1 MVRRNLGHR
10 GGCMDVFEA
19 IAGRRSIRKFTP
31 DPVKEEDLRRILDA
45 ARLAPSGT
53 NQQPWHFLV
62 VRDADLLERLAKV
75 VKDKAEVVLAHM
87 SDEQRKRAE
96 PILRRFVTFF
106 AQAPVTIFPLIE
118 PYGSLTYKRGEIV
131 GQDYD
136 PVAQSIGAAIQNL
149 HLAAFALGYGTCWM
163 TGPLIAREKMEELL
177 GVELPWKLAAVIPL
191 GRPAK
196 VPDPRPRKSLDEIAT
211 FIGPDS

>member
-1 MVRRNLGHR
+1 
-10 GGCMDVFEA
+10 MDLFEA
-19 IAGRRSIRKFTP
+19 IAGRRSIRKFLP
-31 DPVKEEDLRRILDA
+31 DPVGEEDLEQILDA

-62 VRDADLLERLAKV
+62 VRDAELLDRLANV
-75 VKDKAEVVLAHM
+75 VKDKAEVVLAQV
-87 SDEQRKRAE
+87 SDEQHKKVE
-96 PILRRFVTFF
+96 PILRRFITFF
-106 AQAPVTIFPLIE
+106 AQAPITIFPLIE
-118 PYGSLTYKRGEIV
+118 PYGSLTYTLNEII

-163 TGPLIAREKMEELL
+163 TGPLIAREEMEALL
-177 GVELPWKLAAVIPL
+177 GVEPPWKLAAVVPL

-196 VPDPRPRKSLDEIAT
+196 VPGQRPRKDLDEITT
-211 FIGPDS
+211 FIDPDD